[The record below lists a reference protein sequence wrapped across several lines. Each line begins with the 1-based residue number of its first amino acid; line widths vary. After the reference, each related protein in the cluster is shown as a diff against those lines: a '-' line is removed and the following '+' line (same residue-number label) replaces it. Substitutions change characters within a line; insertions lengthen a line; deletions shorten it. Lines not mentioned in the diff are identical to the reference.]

1 MVYLFWQKITA
12 DTKNTL
18 EKIPKRVRKEK
29 AITFL
34 LESYFVFL

>member
-18 EKIPKRVRKEK
+18 EKIPTRVRSEK
-29 AITFL
+29 VIVLL
-34 LESYFVFL
+34 LES